1 MVNISVPLVYVVY
14 SIYLRLKELILSLD
28 LILTGKEFHS
38 KIDDVR
44 KVLPPSVF
52 LLYLGQRSV
61 MCP

>member
-1 MVNISVPLVYVVY
+1 MVNISVPLFYV
-14 SIYLRLKELILSLD
+14 LD
-28 LILTGKEFHS
+28 IFAFERVDTFATSNLTGKEFHS
-38 KIDDVR
+38 KIADVK